1 MYLKFINIK
10 NIRSIESFE
19 MDFKDSA
26 AGWHVLLGDNGAGKS
41 TIVKAIALALI
52 GPDSFGSL
60 RQDWRE
66 WLQNDAS
73 KGSILL
79 KIIQDSSFDLVS
91 AKGNTASNNTI
102 TAKVE
107 FERNGTVA
115 VKNNMGSESKSEISP
130 KRFNWGTGSG
140 WFSAAFG
147 PYRRF
152 AGGNLEK
159 ERVFYT
165 DPKAGAHLS
174 VFGEDIALSEA
185 SRFLID
191 LHIKKLEDKPEGKYL
206 EHIITFIN
214 KSELLPHHSTIK
226 HVNSDG
232 IFCIDGNEQEVV
244 ALQLSDGLRSILSL
258 AFELIRQLIRVYG
271 EEKVFTN
278 IRLGKNEIDLP
289 GVVLIDE
296 IDVHLHPTWQVRI
309 GQWFT
314 SHFPKI
320 QFIVTTHSPLIC
332 RASENGSIWRLT
344 APGSGMKSGKVSDI
358 DKNKLM
364 YGNVLDALSTELFG
378 QNIEKS
384 EAGIAKSKR
393 LALLANKEAYNAK
406 QLNADE
412 KIEIN
417 ELRKAL
423 MTDATIEL

>member
-1 MYLKFINIK
+1 MYIKSINIQ
-10 NIRSIESFE
+10 NIRSIKTFE
-19 MDFKDSA
+19 MSFDA
-26 AGWHVLLGDNGAGKS
+26 HAGWHVLLGDNGAGKS
-41 TIVKAIALALI
+41 TIVKSIALALI

-66 WLQNDAS
+66 WLQNDTN
-73 KGSILL
+73 KGHIRLQIS
-79 KIIQDSSFDLVS
+79 QDSRFDLVS
-91 AKGNTASNNTI
+91 SRGNTALNNINI
-102 TAKVE
+102 TAKID
-107 FERNGTVA
+107 FERNGSVTI
-115 VKNNMGSESKSEISP
+115 KNNLDSESKLEVSP
-130 KRFNWGTGSG
+130 KRFNWGTGLG

-191 LHIKKLEDKPEGKYL
+191 LHIKNLEGKPEGKYL
-206 EHIITFIN
+206 ADIITFIN
-214 KSELLPHHSTIK
+214 NAELLPHQAKIK
-226 HVNSDG
+226 EVSSEG
-232 IFCIDGNEQEVV
+232 VFCCDGNGQEVI

-258 AFELIRQLIRVYG
+258 TFELIRQLIRVYG
-271 EEKVFTN
+271 EDRVFNN
-278 IRLGKNEIDLP
+278 IRVGENKIDLP

-296 IDVHLHPTWQVRI
+296 IDVHLHPTWQTRI

-314 SHFPKI
+314 QHFPQI

-332 RASENGSIWRLT
+332 RAAENGSIWRLA
-344 APGSGMKSGKVSDI
+344 APGSNLPSGEVSDI

-364 YGNVLDALSTELFG
+364 YGNILEAFSTELFG

-384 EAGIAKSKR
+384 DIGIRKSKR
-393 LALLANKEAYNAK
+393 LAFLSNKEAYNAN
-406 QLNADE
+406 LDYNE
-412 KIEIN
+412 KIEIGL
-417 ELRKAL
+417 LRKNF